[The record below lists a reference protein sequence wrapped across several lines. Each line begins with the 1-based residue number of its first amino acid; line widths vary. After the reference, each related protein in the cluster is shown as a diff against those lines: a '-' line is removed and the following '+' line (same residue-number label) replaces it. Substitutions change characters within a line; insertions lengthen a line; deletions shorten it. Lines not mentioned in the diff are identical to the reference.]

1 MYTLPPLGYYSLP
14 YPLPP
19 FGANHLVTNH
29 QYPTSKHSKMFN
41 QDDVAQLRQKV
52 DVIKTKAQVEGI
64 KEEEAK
70 LCESVEECWD
80 QSRLRVLEKKAEIE
94 RVMIIPEDE
103 RTEEEM
109 KYETIMTAKRRKN
122 EGE

>member
-1 MYTLPPLGYYSLP
+1 
-14 YPLPP
+14 
-19 FGANHLVTNH
+19 
-29 QYPTSKHSKMFN
+29 MFN

-64 KEEEAK
+64 KEDEAK
-70 LCESVEECWD
+70 LCESIEERWD

-109 KYETIMTAKRRKN
+109 KYETTMTAKRRKN

>member
-1 MYTLPPLGYYSLP
+1 
-14 YPLPP
+14 
-19 FGANHLVTNH
+19 
-29 QYPTSKHSKMFN
+29 MFN

-103 RTEEEM
+103 RSLDLQHD
-109 KYETIMTAKRRKN
+109 
-122 EGE
+122 